1 MLGAARQM
9 QTFSATTFGDTF
21 QLLSSPRFEAS
32 LFSNYGLLEA
42 MEHVRFSSSID
53 DQPVPTREL
62 LDNYDT
68 TIWEKLLPT
77 MFKWKPVPYTS
88 DGPVNTLRN
97 FTFYIPELEFAQWQN
112 PNFARNSSK
121 AFTQP
126 RAKVVQDAR
135 DELLALQ
142 AGHSFSFPGYDF
154 TPKDSFGPGPM
165 SVPQTIEGNSAS
177 SYTIDPDTLLEGTLF
192 RGNNG
197 FGYWHTWFSLPDG
210 ESDGSTIQEWSLQTR
225 TGEQMSRAAAD
236 QLFGTG
242 SLELASQDPVH
253 YPHDDPYD
261 PPYTYDFKVQSGGLA
276 TRFDVFTEWGN
287 GVDDFSPHSF
297 SPPDTKQWYDMTV
310 DPDPGGRFAGYR
322 MYANF
327 KLTYK

>member
-1 MLGAARQM
+1 M
-9 QTFSATTFGDTF
+9 
-21 QLLSSPRFEAS
+21 
-32 LFSNYGLLEA
+32 
-42 MEHVRFSSSID
+42 
-53 DQPVPTREL
+53 
-62 LDNYDT
+62 
-68 TIWEKLLPT
+68 
-77 MFKWKPVPYTS
+77 
-88 DGPVNTLRN
+88 
-97 FTFYIPELEFAQWQN
+97 
-112 PNFARNSSK
+112 
-121 AFTQP
+121 
-126 RAKVVQDAR
+126 VQDAR

-165 SVPQTIEGNSAS
+165 FVPQTIEGNSAS
-177 SYTIDPDTLLEGTLF
+177 FFSIDPIHSSRGLSSAETMVLDTGT
-192 RGNNG
+192 RGSPCRTGNP
-197 FGYWHTWFSLPDG
+197 TDPRC
-210 ESDGSTIQEWSLQTR
+210 QEWSLQTR

-261 PPYTYDFKVQSGGLA
+261 PPYTYDFKVRSGGLA

-322 MYANF
+322 MYAEF
-327 KLTYK
+327 QTDL